1 MLKYTY
7 HLGSSMNTIGRVHVN
22 VKENEDIDHDFLE
35 LLYRFNFDFVT
46 LIDNLCNSRLLSR

>member
-1 MLKYTY
+1 M
-7 HLGSSMNTIGRVHVN
+7 N